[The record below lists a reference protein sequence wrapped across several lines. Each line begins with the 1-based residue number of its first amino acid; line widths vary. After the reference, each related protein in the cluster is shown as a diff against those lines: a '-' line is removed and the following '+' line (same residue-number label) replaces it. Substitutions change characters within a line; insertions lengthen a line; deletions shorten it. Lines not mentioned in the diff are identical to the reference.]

1 MPKPYKSETAMAIL
15 ELFRSLLPAPSNLLA
30 ALQTMTGA
38 KKMLATNLA
47 KRRRELVNS
56 NLKTEEKGEN
66 HDKDHWVPFRWDS
79 NRETT

>member
-1 MPKPYKSETAMAIL
+1 MAIL
-15 ELFRSLLPAPSNLLA
+15 ELFQSLLPAPSNLLA

-56 NLKTEEKGEN
+56 NLKTEEKLYN
-66 HDKDHWVPFRWDS
+66 FLDLMYLAFLPFEWS
-79 NRETT
+79 SKPTVK